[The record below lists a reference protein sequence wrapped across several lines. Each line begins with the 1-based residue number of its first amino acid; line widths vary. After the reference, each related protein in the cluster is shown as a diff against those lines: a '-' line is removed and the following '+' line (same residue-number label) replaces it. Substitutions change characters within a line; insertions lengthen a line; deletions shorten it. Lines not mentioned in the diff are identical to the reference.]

1 MREERKRNIISE
13 AKEKGRELM
22 ENFNMLTLFDILL
35 VIFGAYML
43 FSGQRMKNSGKIST
57 LIVPESEIQKIGNK
71 KDFIKEVYGKMM
83 VFAGIIML
91 YGAFGILTDF
101 IPNIPGAAMGNIIGV
116 IIFFVAMVWFFRS
129 LINAKKKYMY

>member
-101 IPNIPGAAMGNIIGV
+101 VPNIPGAAMGNIIGV